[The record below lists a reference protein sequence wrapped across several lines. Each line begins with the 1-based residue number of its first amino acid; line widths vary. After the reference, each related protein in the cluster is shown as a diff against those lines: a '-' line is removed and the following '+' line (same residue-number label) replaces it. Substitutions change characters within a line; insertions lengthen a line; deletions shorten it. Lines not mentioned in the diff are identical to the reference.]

1 MSHTMDLN
9 TKVFRKDNL
18 NLTYLVTEKKILN
31 GILHYKLKS
40 EQSNEILLS
49 EFAIKDSFVSEFNIE
64 EPNTNFISKLFSKLI
79 QKTK

>member
-1 MSHTMDLN
+1 MNDIISLN